1 LKFTKKEVD
10 LNNSQLKVSDD
21 QASEIVDIRE
31 DYLPPEIHDL
41 GDVSAVTKGFGCNP
55 GSDGAYS

>member
-10 LNNSQLKVSDD
+10 LNNSQSKASED
-21 QASEIVDIRE
+21 QASAIVDIRE

-41 GDVSAVTKGFGCNP
+41 GDVSAVTKGFGCSA
-55 GSDGAYS
+55 GTDTAYS